1 MDNSSYFWN
10 KIAEW
15 LMSLGLPYVSGFGVM
30 MILLA
35 AALILLF
42 ILWLV
47 FRKIRLWY
55 WKTNIQVDTLKR
67 IDVCLHNVEEKL
79 SQGVSA
85 VFEKAEG
92 AAPDRKEADPASE
105 PVKEEAEPQR
115 TGLTAVGRSGRIYT
129 EAELELQI
137 RE

>member
-1 MDNSSYFWN
+1 MDNSSYIWN

-15 LMSLGLPYVSGFGVM
+15 LMSLGLPYVSGFGAM

-35 AALILLF
+35 AALVLLF

-55 WKTNIQVDTLKR
+55 WKTNIQVDTLKS
-67 IDVCLHNVEEKL
+67 IDVRLHNVEEKL

-85 VFEKAEG
+85 VVEKAEC
-92 AAPDRKEADPASE
+92 AAPDREEADPAPE
-105 PVKEEAEPQR
+105 PVKEETAPESK
-115 TGLTAVGRSGRIYT
+115 GLTAVGRSGRIYT